1 MGIFFIRCFKI
12 NMPKHKRFTKDEI
25 DVLSKSPY
33 VKHVKENRLT
43 FTYEFRCILYDEW
56 IKNPSI
62 PQIRKALELYGFDY
76 KIIGYSVIND
86 TNKNFKRNGHP
97 TRGKNKTFGIPN
109 SMVERYDDEFLIDSG
124 IFKRFGKRI
133 RFTSEFI
140 DKVYKEYPE
149 VSIESHLKSYGLA
162 PEKVGYQRI
171 YKLKKFLEGENTQSE
186 KIDSDIVAKYIHHPY
201 VQRCTSKHFVLNN
214 SFYNQASGFKDL
226 PIDEVLSIFEIN
238 GSDLPVGVRNRIKH
252 KLNNWNI
259 APLDNIDAFD
269 LDFKIRVQYNK
280 IQALEKL
287 SLMYFNRLRDNLPQ
301 YTFEQKKA
309 LCIWIKELP
318 HDRYDYSI
326 QSILKK
332 IGLSRSSYYSILSN
346 DNYGMKDKQ
355 DEIDFQ
361 HIKKVIDYKGFK
373 KGSRTIYMMLPGMC
387 GVHFG
392 RAKIL
397 RLMKKYGCVCTVR
410 KERPELKTN
419 KENLKK
425 NRKPNLLRRRFRLA
439 RPNEILLTDVSYLKY
454 STNKT
459 EYFSCIKDAVTGK
472 IVNHVTSSANDL
484 NLATDTIDCLDPTE
498 NTLFHSDQGILYFN
512 DEFQNKLKKLGYE
525 QSMSRRGN
533 CWDNSSQESYFG
545 HMKDECDFSKCST
558 PEDVKK
564 KVDEYIYYYNYER
577 PQWTRNKMTPVD
589 YENYLNSMSDGEY
602 SEYMEIEQEKYDKM
616 MEKAGI
622 KALKR
627 AVELGAFTQEKLEL
641 WLK

>member
-1 MGIFFIRCFKI
+1 MSKI
-12 NMPKHKRFTKDEI
+12 KRYTKDEI

-33 VKHVKENRLT
+33 VKNIRENRLT
-43 FTYEFRCILYDEW
+43 FTYEFRCIVYDRW
-56 IKNPSI
+56 IVNPGLSEL
-62 PQIRKALELYGFDY
+62 RKILESFGFSRSLLGSTFSKKMHY
-76 KIIGYSVIND
+76 RFIS
-86 TNKNFKRNGHP
+86 NGRP
-97 TRGKNKTFGIPN
+97 SRGKNKIFKVNAQNIDK
-109 SMVERYDDEFLIDSG
+109 YDDSFLIDSG
-124 IFKRFGKRI
+124 VFIKSGRGVQ
-133 RFTSEFI
+133 FTSEFI
-140 DKVYKEYPE
+140 DQVYKEYPA
-149 VSIESHLKSYGLA
+149 VSIESKLESYGLT

-171 YKLKKFLEGENTQSE
+171 YMLKKVLEGVNPRDE
-186 KIDSDIVAKYIHHPY
+186 KFDSDIINKYIHHPY
-201 VQRCTSKHFVLNN
+201 VQRCTSKQFYLK
-214 SFYNQASGFKDL
+214 SRFYNEAYRFKEL
-226 PIDEVLSIFEIN
+226 PVDEVLGIFEIN
-238 GSDLPVGVRNRIKH
+238 GSDLPVGVCNRIKY

-259 APLDNIDAFD
+259 ESLDNIDAVD
-269 LDFKIRVQYNK
+269 LNFKLRVQYNK
-280 IQALEKL
+280 MRALEKL
-287 SLMYFNRLRDNLPQ
+287 SLMYFNRLRNNLPH
-301 YTFEQKKA
+301 YTFEQKKV
-309 LCIWIKELP
+309 LCTWIKELP

-361 HIKKVIDYKGFK
+361 CIKKVMDYKGFK

-410 KERPELKTN
+410 KERPESKTN
-419 KENLKK
+419 KENLKN
-425 NRKPNLLRRRFRLA
+425 NRKPNLLKRRFRLA

-459 EYFSCIKDAVTGK
+459 EYFSCIKDAVTGR
-472 IVNHVTSSANDL
+472 IVNHVTSSSNDL
-484 NLATDTIDCLDPTE
+484 NLAKATIDCLDPSE
-498 NTLFHSDQGILYFN
+498 NALFHSDQGTLYFN
-512 DEFQNKLKKLGYE
+512 DAFQNKLKELGYE

-564 KVDEYIYYYNYER
+564 RVDEYVYYYNYER

-589 YENYLNSMSDGEY
+589 YEKYLYSMSDGEY
-602 SEYMEIEQEKYDKM
+602 SKYMEIEQEKYDKM

>member
-1 MGIFFIRCFKI
+1 M
-12 NMPKHKRFTKDEI
+12 NMSKNKRFTKDEI
-25 DVLSKSPY
+25 DILSKSPY
-33 VKHVKENRLT
+33 VKNIRENRLT
-43 FTYEFRCILYDEW
+43 FTYEFRCILYNEW
-56 IKNPSI
+56 IKSPSVAQLKKI
-62 PQIRKALELYGFDY
+62 LELYGLDY
-76 KIIGYSVIND
+76 TMIGNNVIWYII
-86 TNKNFKRNGHP
+86 KNFKRNGRP
-97 TRGKNKTFGIPN
+97 SGGKNKIFGTPN
-109 SMVERYDDEFLIDSG
+109 SLHTKYDDEFLIDSG
-124 IFKRFGKRI
+124 VFIKSGRGVQ
-133 RFTSEFI
+133 FTSEFI
-140 DKVYKEYPE
+140 DQVYKEYPE
-149 VSIESHLKSYGLA
+149 VSIESQLESYGLD
-162 PEKVGYQRI
+162 PKRVGYQRI
-171 YKLKKFLEGENTQSE
+171 YKLKNLLEDINPHNENY
-186 KIDSDIVAKYIHHPY
+186 DSDIINKYIHHPY
-201 VQRCTSKHFVLNN
+201 VQRCTSKQLVLNN
-214 SFYNQASGFKDL
+214 SFYNEASRFKDL
-226 PIDEVLSIFEIN
+226 PIDEVLGIFEIN
-238 GSDLPVGVRNRIKH
+238 GSDLPIGVRNRIQY

-259 APLDNIDAFD
+259 ESLDVTDKVD
-269 LDFKIRVQYNK
+269 LDFILRIQYNK
-280 IQALEKL
+280 IQALEKM
-287 SLMYFNRLRDNLPQ
+287 SLMHFNRLRNNLPH
-301 YTFEQKKA
+301 YTFNQKKV
-309 LCIWIKELP
+309 LCMWIKDLP

-361 HIKKVIDYKGFK
+361 HIKTVMDYKGFK

-419 KENLKK
+419 RENLKN
-425 NRKPNLLRRRFRLA
+425 NRKPNLLKRRFRLA

-459 EYFSCIKDAVTGK
+459 EYFSCIKDAVTGR

-484 NLATDTIDCLDPTE
+484 SLATDTIACLDSTE

-512 DEFQNKLKKLGYE
+512 ESFQNKLKELGYE

-589 YENYLNSMSDGEY
+589 YENYLNSMSEGEY

>member
-1 MGIFFIRCFKI
+1 MNMSKI
-12 NMPKHKRFTKDEI
+12 KRYTKDEI

-33 VKHVKENRLT
+33 VKNIRENRLT
-43 FTYEFRCILYDEW
+43 FTYEFRCIVYDRW
-56 IKNPSI
+56 IVNPGLSEL
-62 PQIRKALELYGFDY
+62 RKMLESFGFSRSLLGSTFSKKMHY
-76 KIIGYSVIND
+76 RFIS
-86 TNKNFKRNGHP
+86 NGRP
-97 TRGKNKTFGIPN
+97 SRGKNKIFKVNAQNIDK
-109 SMVERYDDEFLIDSG
+109 YDDSFLIDSG
-124 IFKRFGKRI
+124 VFIKSGRGVQ
-133 RFTSEFI
+133 FTSEFI
-140 DKVYKEYPE
+140 DQVYKEYPA
-149 VSIESHLKSYGLA
+149 VSIESKLESYGLT

-171 YKLKKFLEGENTQSE
+171 YMLKKVLEGVNPRDE
-186 KIDSDIVAKYIHHPY
+186 KFDSDIINKYIHHPY
-201 VQRCTSKHFVLNN
+201 VQRCTSKQFYLK
-214 SFYNQASGFKDL
+214 SRFYNEASRFKEL
-226 PIDEVLSIFEIN
+226 PVDEVLGIFEIN
-238 GSDLPVGVRNRIKH
+238 GSDLPVGVCNRIKY

-259 APLDNIDAFD
+259 ESLDNIDAVD
-269 LDFKIRVQYNK
+269 LNFKLRVQYNK
-280 IQALEKL
+280 MRALEKL
-287 SLMYFNRLRDNLPQ
+287 SLMYFNRLRNNLPH
-301 YTFEQKKA
+301 YTFEQKKV
-309 LCIWIKELP
+309 LCTWIKELP

-361 HIKKVIDYKGFK
+361 CIKKVMDYKGFK

-397 RLMKKYGCVCTVR
+397 RLMKKYGCVCAVR
-410 KERPELKTN
+410 KERPELKTY
-419 KENLKK
+419 KENLKN
-425 NRKPNLLRRRFRLA
+425 NRKPNLLKRRFRLA

-484 NLATDTIDCLDPTE
+484 NLAKATIACLDSTE

-512 DEFQNKLKKLGYE
+512 DVFQNKLKELGYE

-577 PQWTRNKMTPVD
+577 PQWSRNKMTPVD
-589 YENYLNSMSDGEY
+589 YEKYLYSMSDSEY

>member
-1 MGIFFIRCFKI
+1 MSK
-12 NMPKHKRFTKDEI
+12 NKRFSKEEI
-25 DVLSKSPY
+25 DALSKSPY
-33 VKHVKENRLT
+33 VKNIRENRLT
-43 FTYEFRCILYDEW
+43 FTYEFRCIVYDRW
-56 IKNPSI
+56 IVNPGL
-62 PQIRKALELYGFDY
+62 PELRKILESFGFSRSLLGSTFSKKMHY
-76 KIIGYSVIND
+76 RFIS
-86 TNKNFKRNGHP
+86 NGRP
-97 TRGKNKTFGIPN
+97 SGGKNKIFKVNAQNIDK
-109 SMVERYDDEFLIDSG
+109 YDDSFLIDSDVFIKSRRG
-124 IFKRFGKRI
+124 V

-140 DKVYKEYPE
+140 GQVYKEYPE
-149 VSIESHLKSYGLA
+149 VSIESQLESYGLD
-162 PEKVGYQRI
+162 PRRVGYQRI
-171 YKLKKFLEGENTQSE
+171 YKLKNLLEDINPHNEKF
-186 KIDSDIVAKYIHHPY
+186 DSDIINKYILHPY
-201 VQRCTSKHFVLNN
+201 VQRCTSKQFVLNN
-214 SFYNQASGFKDL
+214 SFYNEAYRFKEL
-226 PIDEVLSIFEIN
+226 PIDEVLGIFEIN
-238 GSDLPVGVRNRIKH
+238 GSDLPISARNRIQNE
-252 KLNNWNI
+252 LNKWNI
-259 APLDNIDAFD
+259 ESLSVSEEVD
-269 LDFKIRVQYNK
+269 LDFKFRVQYNK
-280 IQALEKL
+280 MRALEKM
-287 SLMYFNRLRDNLPQ
+287 SLMHFNRLRNNLPQ
-301 YTFEQKKA
+301 YTFEQKKV
-309 LCIWIKELP
+309 LCKWIKELP
-318 HDRYDYSI
+318 HDRYDYSV

-361 HIKKVIDYKGFK
+361 YIKKVTDYKGFK

-419 KENLKK
+419 RENLKN
-425 NRKPNLLRRRFRLA
+425 NRKPNLLKRRFRLA

-459 EYFSCIKDAVTGK
+459 EYFSCIKDAVTGR

-484 NLATDTIDCLDPTE
+484 SLATDTIACLDSTE

-512 DEFQNKLKKLGYE
+512 NEFQNKLKELGYE

-558 PEDVKK
+558 PEDVKRI
-564 KVDEYIYYYNYER
+564 VDEYVYYYNYER
-577 PQWTRNKMTPVD
+577 PQWSRNKMTPVD
-589 YENYLNSMSDGEY
+589 YEKYLDSMSDGEY

>member
-1 MGIFFIRCFKI
+1 MSRT
-12 NMPKHKRFTKDEI
+12 KRFTKDEI

-33 VKHVKENRLT
+33 VKYIRENRLS
-43 FTYEFRCILYDEW
+43 FTYDFRCILYDEW
-56 IKNPSI
+56 IKYPSVA
-62 PQIRKALELYGFDY
+62 QIRRVLTSYNFNCAM
-76 KIIGYSVIND
+76 IGCDVINRLHR
-86 TNKNFKRNGHP
+86 NFKRDGCP
-97 TRGKNKTFGIPN
+97 TGGKNKAFGIRN
-109 SMVERYDDEFLIDSG
+109 SLVEKYDNEFLIGSG
-124 IFKRFGKRI
+124 IFMKFGKGI
-133 RFTSEFI
+133 QFTSEFI
-140 DKVYKEYPE
+140 DNVYKEYPE
-149 VSIESHLKSYGLA
+149 VSVESQLESYGLD
-162 PEKVGYQRI
+162 PKRVGFQRI
-171 YKLKKFLEGENTQSE
+171 YNLKKLFDGKKTVKENISLNT
-186 KIDSDIVAKYIHHPY
+186 INKYIDHPY
-201 VQRCTSKHFVLNN
+201 IQRCTSKHFVLNN
-214 SFYNQASGFKDL
+214 SFYNQASSFKDL
-226 PIDEVLSIFEIN
+226 PIDEVLGIFEIN
-238 GSDLPVGVRNRIKH
+238 GSDLPVSVRNRIKH
-252 KLNNWNI
+252 KLNSWNVES
-259 APLDNIDAFD
+259 LDITDEVD
-269 LDFKIRVQYNK
+269 LDFKNRVQYNK
-280 IQALEKL
+280 MRTLEKL
-287 SLMYFNRLRDNLPQ
+287 SLMHFNRLRDNLPH

-309 LCIWIKELP
+309 LCTWIKELP

-332 IGLSRSSYYSILSN
+332 IGFSRSSYYSILSN

-355 DEIDFQ
+355 DEIDFLY
-361 HIKKVIDYKGFK
+361 IKTVMDYKGFK

-410 KERPELKTN
+410 KERPESKTS
-419 KENLKK
+419 KENLKN
-425 NRKPNLLRRRFRLA
+425 NRKPDLLRRRFRLA

-459 EYFSCIKDAVTGK
+459 EYFSCIKDAVTGR
-472 IVNHVTSSANDL
+472 IVNHVTSSYNDL
-484 NLATDTIDCLDPTE
+484 SLATDTIACLESTE
-498 NTLFHSDQGILYFN
+498 NALFHSDQGTLYFN

-564 KVDEYIYYYNYER
+564 KVDEYVYYYNYER
-577 PQWTRNKMTPVD
+577 PQWSRNKMTPVD
-589 YENYLNSMSDGEY
+589 YEKYLDSMSDGEY

>member
-1 MGIFFIRCFKI
+1 MSRT
-12 NMPKHKRFTKDEI
+12 KRFTKDEI

-33 VKHVKENRLT
+33 VKNIRENRLS
-43 FTYEFRCILYDEW
+43 FTYDFRCILYDEW
-56 IKNPSI
+56 IKYPSVA
-62 PQIRKALELYGFDY
+62 QIRKALMLHNFNCTM
-76 KIIGYSVIND
+76 IGCDVINRLHR
-86 TNKNFKRNGHP
+86 NFKRDGRP
-97 TRGKNKTFGIPN
+97 TGGKNKTFGI
-109 SMVERYDDEFLIDSG
+109 RYSLEEKYDNEFLIGSRIFMKSKNG
-124 IFKRFGKRI
+124 IG
-133 RFTSEFI
+133 FTSEFI
-140 DKVYKEYPE
+140 DKVYKEYPK
-149 VSIESHLKSYGLA
+149 VSIESQLESYGLD
-162 PEKVGYQRI
+162 PKRVGFQRI
-171 YKLKKFLEGENTQSE
+171 YNLKKFFDGKKTVKENISLNT
-186 KIDSDIVAKYIHHPY
+186 IDKYINHPY
-201 VQRCTSKHFVLNN
+201 VKRCTSKHFVLNN
-214 SFYNQASGFKDL
+214 SFYNEAFRFKDF
-226 PIDEVLSIFEIN
+226 PIDEVLGIFEIN
-238 GSDLPVGVRNRIKH
+238 GSDLPVGVCNRIKY

-259 APLDNIDAFD
+259 ESLDDI
-269 LDFKIRVQYNK
+269 
-280 IQALEKL
+280 
-287 SLMYFNRLRDNLPQ
+287 
-301 YTFEQKKA
+301 
-309 LCIWIKELP
+309 
-318 HDRYDYSI
+318 
-326 QSILKK
+326 
-332 IGLSRSSYYSILSN
+332 
-346 DNYGMKDKQ
+346 

-361 HIKKVIDYKGFK
+361 YIKTVMDYKGFK

-397 RLMKKYGCVCTVR
+397 RLMKKYGFVCTVR

-419 KENLKK
+419 KENLKN
-425 NRKPNLLRRRFRLA
+425 NRKPNLLKRRFRLA

-459 EYFSCIKDAVTGK
+459 EYFSCIKDAVTGR

-484 NLATDTIDCLDPTE
+484 NLATDTIDCLNSTE
-498 NTLFHSDQGILYFN
+498 NALFHSDQGTLYFN

-564 KVDEYIYYYNYER
+564 KVDEYVYYYNYER

>member
-1 MGIFFIRCFKI
+1 MLK
-12 NMPKHKRFTKDEI
+12 PKRFTKDEI

-33 VKHVKENRLT
+33 VKNIRENRLT
-43 FTYEFRCILYDEW
+43 FTYEFRCMVYDKW
-56 IKNPSI
+56 IVNPSLT
-62 PQIRKALELYGFDY
+62 QLRKILESYGFSRSL
-76 KIIGYSVIND
+76 IGSIFSKEMHYRF
-86 TNKNFKRNGHP
+86 TNKGRPSK
-97 TRGKNKTFGIPN
+97 GKNKFFKVNTRNIEKYGE
-109 SMVERYDDEFLIDSG
+109 SFLIDSG
-124 IFKRFGKRI
+124 VFIKSNRGV

-149 VSIESHLKSYGLA
+149 VSIESHLESNGLD
-162 PEKVGYQRI
+162 PKRVGYPRI
-171 YKLKKFLEGENTQSE
+171 YKLKKFLEGVNPRDE
-186 KIDSDIVAKYIHHPY
+186 KIDSDTVTKYIHHPY
-201 VQRCTSKHFVLNN
+201 VQRCTIKQFFLN
-214 SFYNQASGFKDL
+214 SHFYNEASRFKDL
-226 PIDEVLSIFEIN
+226 PIDEVLDIFEIN
-238 GSDLPVGVRNRIKH
+238 GSDLSIGVRNRIKY
-252 KLNNWNI
+252 KLNNWNVES
-259 APLDNIDAFD
+259 LDVIDEVD
-269 LDFKIRVQYNK
+269 LDFKIRIQYNK

-287 SLMYFNRLRDNLPQ
+287 SLMHFNRLRNNLPH
-301 YTFEQKKA
+301 YTFEQKKE
-309 LCIWIKELP
+309 LCKWIKELP

-373 KGSRTIYMMLPGMC
+373 KGSRIIYMMLPGMC

-419 KENLKK
+419 KENLKN

-459 EYFSCIKDAVTGK
+459 EYFSCIKDAVTGR
-472 IVNHVTSSANDL
+472 IVNHVTSSTNDL
-484 NLATDTIDCLDPTE
+484 SLATDTIACLDSTE
-498 NTLFHSDQGILYFN
+498 NALFHSDQGVLYFN
-512 DEFQNKLKKLGYE
+512 ESFQNKLKELGYE

-602 SEYMEIEQEKYDKM
+602 SEYMGIEQKKYDKM

>member
-1 MGIFFIRCFKI
+1 
-12 NMPKHKRFTKDEI
+12 MPKNNRFTKEEI
-25 DVLSKSPY
+25 DVLSNSPY
-33 VKHVKENRLT
+33 VKNIRENRLT
-43 FTYEFRCILYDEW
+43 FTYEFRCILYDAW
-56 IKNPSI
+56 IRDSSI
-62 PQIRKALELYGFDY
+62 SKIRKTLELYGFDY
-76 KIIGYSVIND
+76 NVIGHNVIHNID
-86 TNKNFKRNGHP
+86 INFKRNGRP
-97 TRGKNKTFGIPN
+97 SGGKNKTFGTPD
-109 SMVERYDDEFLIDSG
+109 SLPERYDDEFLTGSG
-124 IFKRFGKRI
+124 IFIKSRNGI

-140 DKVYKEYPE
+140 DKVYKGYPE
-149 VSIESHLKSYGLA
+149 VSIESQLESYGLD
-162 PEKVGYQRI
+162 PKKVGYHRI
-171 YKLKKFLEGENTQSE
+171 YNLKERFNGKKTVKENISLNT
-186 KIDSDIVAKYIHHPY
+186 INKYINHPY
-201 VQRCTSKHFVLNN
+201 VKRCTVKQFSLN
-214 SFYNQASGFKDL
+214 SHFYNEASRFKDL
-226 PIDEVLSIFEIN
+226 FIDEVLGIFEIN
-238 GSDLPVGVRNRIKH
+238 GSDLPVGVRNRIQY

-259 APLDNIDAFD
+259 EPLDNIDAFD
-269 LDFKIRVQYNK
+269 LDFKIRIQHNK

-287 SLMYFNRLRDNLPQ
+287 SLMHFNRLRNNLPQ

-309 LCIWIKELP
+309 LCMWIKKLP

-361 HIKKVIDYKGFK
+361 HIKTVMDYKGFK
-373 KGSRTIYMMLPGMC
+373 KGSRIIYMMLPGMC

-425 NRKPNLLRRRFRLA
+425 NRKPNLLKRRFRLA

-459 EYFSCIKDAVTGK
+459 EYFSCIKDAVTGR
-472 IVNHVTSSANDL
+472 IVNHVTSSSNDL
-484 NLATDTIDCLDPTE
+484 SLAAATIASLDSTE
-498 NTLFHSDQGILYFN
+498 NALFHSDQGTLYFN
-512 DEFQNKLKKLGYE
+512 DSFQNKLKELGYE

-558 PEDVKK
+558 PEDIKK
-564 KVDEYIYYYNYER
+564 KVDEYVYYYNYER

-589 YENYLNSMSDGEY
+589 YEKYLNSMSDGEY
-602 SEYMEIEQEKYDKM
+602 SEYMGIEQEKYDKM
-616 MEKAGI
+616 MEKAGK

>member
-1 MGIFFIRCFKI
+1 MS
-12 NMPKHKRFTKDEI
+12 NNKRFSKEEI
-25 DVLSKSPY
+25 DALSKSPY
-33 VKHVKENRLT
+33 VKNIREDRLT
-43 FTYEFRCILYDEW
+43 FTYEFRCIVYDRW
-56 IKNPSI
+56 IVNPGLSEL
-62 PQIRKALELYGFDY
+62 RKILESFGFSRSLLGSTFSKKMHY
-76 KIIGYSVIND
+76 RFIS
-86 TNKNFKRNGHP
+86 NGRP
-97 TRGKNKTFGIPN
+97 SGGKNKIFKVNAQNIDK
-109 SMVERYDDEFLIDSG
+109 YDDSFLIDSDVFIKSRRG
-124 IFKRFGKRI
+124 V

-140 DKVYKEYPE
+140 DQVYKEYPE
-149 VSIESHLKSYGLA
+149 VSIESQLESYGLD
-162 PEKVGYQRI
+162 PRRVGYQRI
-171 YKLKKFLEGENTQSE
+171 YNLIKLLENENPADE
-186 KIDSDIVAKYIHHPY
+186 NFDSDIVTKYIHHSY
-201 VQRCTSKHFVLNN
+201 VQRCTSKQFVLNN
-214 SFYNQASGFKDL
+214 SFYNEAYRFKEL
-226 PIDEVLSIFEIN
+226 PIDEVLGIFEIN
-238 GSDLPVGVRNRIKH
+238 GSDLPIGVRNRIRY

-259 APLDNIDAFD
+259 ESLDNIDAFD
-269 LDFKIRVQYNK
+269 SDFKLRVQYNK
-280 IQALEKL
+280 MRALEKL
-287 SLMYFNRLRDNLPQ
+287 SLMYFNRLRNNLPH
-301 YTFEQKKA
+301 YTFEQKKV
-309 LCIWIKELP
+309 LCKWIKELP
-318 HDRYDYSI
+318 HDRYDYSV

-361 HIKKVIDYKGFK
+361 CIKTVMDYKGFK

-419 KENLKK
+419 RENLKN
-425 NRKPNLLRRRFRLA
+425 NRKPNLLKRRFRLA

-472 IVNHVTSSANDL
+472 IVNHVTSSSNDL
-484 NLATDTIDCLDPTE
+484 NLAKATIDCLDSTE
-498 NTLFHSDQGILYFN
+498 NTLFHSDQGILYFS
-512 DEFQNKLKKLGYE
+512 DVFQNKLKELGYE

-558 PEDVKK
+558 PEDVKRI
-564 KVDEYIYYYNYER
+564 VDEYVYYYNYER
-577 PQWTRNKMTPVD
+577 PQWSRNKMTPVD
-589 YENYLNSMSDGEY
+589 YEKYLYSMSEGEY

>member
-1 MGIFFIRCFKI
+1 MNMSKI
-12 NMPKHKRFTKDEI
+12 KRYTKDEI

-33 VKHVKENRLT
+33 VKNIRENRLT
-43 FTYEFRCILYDEW
+43 FTYEFRCIVYDRW
-56 IKNPSI
+56 IVNPGLSEL
-62 PQIRKALELYGFDY
+62 RKILESFGFSRSLLGSTFSKKMHY
-76 KIIGYSVIND
+76 RFIS
-86 TNKNFKRNGHP
+86 NGRP
-97 TRGKNKTFGIPN
+97 SRGKNKIFKVNAQNIDK
-109 SMVERYDDEFLIDSG
+109 YDDSFLIDSG
-124 IFKRFGKRI
+124 VFIKSGRGVQ
-133 RFTSEFI
+133 FTSEFI
-140 DKVYKEYPE
+140 DQVYKEYPA
-149 VSIESHLKSYGLA
+149 VSIESKLESYGLT

-171 YKLKKFLEGENTQSE
+171 YMLKKVLEGVNPRDE
-186 KIDSDIVAKYIHHPY
+186 KFDSDIINKYIHHPY
-201 VQRCTSKHFVLNN
+201 VQRCTSKQFYLK
-214 SFYNQASGFKDL
+214 SRFYNEAYRFKEL
-226 PIDEVLSIFEIN
+226 PVDEVLGIFEIN
-238 GSDLPVGVRNRIKH
+238 GSDLPVGVCNRIKY

-259 APLDNIDAFD
+259 ESLDNIDVVD
-269 LDFKIRVQYNK
+269 LNFKLRVQYNK
-280 IQALEKL
+280 MRALEKL
-287 SLMYFNRLRDNLPQ
+287 SLMYFNRLRNNLPH
-301 YTFEQKKA
+301 YTFEQKKV
-309 LCIWIKELP
+309 LCTWIKELP

-361 HIKKVIDYKGFK
+361 YIKTVMDYKGFK

-419 KENLKK
+419 KENLKN
-425 NRKPNLLRRRFRLA
+425 NRKPNLLKRRFRLA

-459 EYFSCIKDAVTGK
+459 EYFSCIKDAVTGR

-484 NLATDTIDCLDPTE
+484 NLATDTIDCLNSTE
-498 NTLFHSDQGILYFN
+498 NALFHSDQGTLYFN

-564 KVDEYIYYYNYER
+564 KVDEYVYYYNYER

>member
-1 MGIFFIRCFKI
+1 MSRA
-12 NMPKHKRFTKDEI
+12 KRFTKDEI

-33 VKHVKENRLT
+33 VKNIRENRLS

-56 IKNPSI
+56 IKYPSVA
-62 PQIRKALELYGFDY
+62 QIRKVLTLHNFNCT
-76 KIIGYSVIND
+76 IIGCDVINRLHR
-86 TNKNFKRNGHP
+86 NFKRDGRP
-97 TRGKNKTFGIPN
+97 TGVKNKVFVIRN
-109 SMVERYDDEFLIDSG
+109 SLVEKYDNEFLISSG
-124 IFKRFGKRI
+124 IFMKFGKGI

-140 DKVYKEYPE
+140 DKVYKEYPK
-149 VSIESHLKSYGLA
+149 VSIETQLKSYGLA
-162 PEKVGYQRI
+162 PKRVGYQRI
-171 YKLKKFLEGENTQSE
+171 YMLKKVLEGVNPRDE
-186 KIDSDIVAKYIHHPY
+186 KIDSDIVTKYIHHPY
-201 VQRCTSKHFVLNN
+201 VQRCTSKQFVLNN
-214 SFYNQASGFKDL
+214 SFYNEASRFKDF
-226 PIDEVLSIFEIN
+226 PIDEVLGIFEIN
-238 GSDLPVGVRNRIKH
+238 GSNLPVGVCNRIKH

-259 APLDNIDAFD
+259 ESLSVLDEVD

-280 IQALEKL
+280 IQALEKM
-287 SLMYFNRLRDNLPQ
+287 SLMHFNRLRNNLPH
-301 YTFEQKKA
+301 YTFNQKKV
-309 LCIWIKELP
+309 LCMWIKDLP

-361 HIKKVIDYKGFK
+361 HIKKVMDYKGFK
-373 KGSRTIYMMLPGMC
+373 KGSRIIYMMLPGMC

-410 KERPELKTN
+410 KERPESKTN
-419 KENLKK
+419 KENLKN
-425 NRKPNLLRRRFRLA
+425 NRKPNLLKRRFRLA

-459 EYFSCIKDAVTGK
+459 EYFSCIKDAVTGR
-472 IVNHVTSSANDL
+472 IVNHVTSSSNDL
-484 NLATDTIDCLDPTE
+484 NLAKATIDCLDPSE
-498 NTLFHSDQGILYFN
+498 NALFHSDQGTLYFN
-512 DEFQNKLKKLGYE
+512 DAFQNKLKELGYE

-564 KVDEYIYYYNYER
+564 RVDEYVYYYNYER

-589 YENYLNSMSDGEY
+589 YEKYLYSMSDGEY
-602 SEYMEIEQEKYDKM
+602 SKYMEIEQEKYDKM

>member
-1 MGIFFIRCFKI
+1 M
-12 NMPKHKRFTKDEI
+12 
-25 DVLSKSPY
+25 
-33 VKHVKENRLT
+33 
-43 FTYEFRCILYDEW
+43 
-56 IKNPSI
+56 
-62 PQIRKALELYGFDY
+62 
-76 KIIGYSVIND
+76 
-86 TNKNFKRNGHP
+86 
-97 TRGKNKTFGIPN
+97 
-109 SMVERYDDEFLIDSG
+109 
-124 IFKRFGKRI
+124 
-133 RFTSEFI
+133 
-140 DKVYKEYPE
+140 
-149 VSIESHLKSYGLA
+149 
-162 PEKVGYQRI
+162 
-171 YKLKKFLEGENTQSE
+171 
-186 KIDSDIVAKYIHHPY
+186 
-201 VQRCTSKHFVLNN
+201 
-214 SFYNQASGFKDL
+214 
-226 PIDEVLSIFEIN
+226 
-238 GSDLPVGVRNRIKH
+238 
-252 KLNNWNI
+252 
-259 APLDNIDAFD
+259 
-269 LDFKIRVQYNK
+269 
-280 IQALEKL
+280 
-287 SLMYFNRLRDNLPQ
+287 
-301 YTFEQKKA
+301 
-309 LCIWIKELP
+309 WIKELP

-361 HIKKVIDYKGFK
+361 YIKTVMDYKGFK

-419 KENLKK
+419 RENLKN
-425 NRKPNLLRRRFRLA
+425 NRKPNLLKRRFRLA

-472 IVNHVTSSANDL
+472 IVNHVTSSSNDL
-484 NLATDTIDCLDPTE
+484 NLATNTIACLDSAE

-512 DEFQNKLKKLGYE
+512 NEFQNKLKELGYE

-577 PQWTRNKMTPVD
+577 PQWSRNKMTPVD
-589 YENYLNSMSDGEY
+589 YEKYLYSMSDGEY

-627 AVELGAFTQEKLEL
+627 AFELGAFTQEKLEL

>member
-1 MGIFFIRCFKI
+1 MSK
-12 NMPKHKRFTKDEI
+12 NKRFSKEEI
-25 DVLSKSPY
+25 DALSKSPY
-33 VKHVKENRLT
+33 VKNIRENRLT
-43 FTYEFRCILYDEW
+43 FTYEFRCIVYDRW
-56 IKNPSI
+56 IVNPGL
-62 PQIRKALELYGFDY
+62 PELRKILESFGFSRSLLGSTFSKKMHY
-76 KIIGYSVIND
+76 RFIS
-86 TNKNFKRNGHP
+86 NGRP
-97 TRGKNKTFGIPN
+97 SGGKNKIFKVNAQNIDK
-109 SMVERYDDEFLIDSG
+109 YDDSFLIDSDVFIKSRRG
-124 IFKRFGKRI
+124 V

-140 DKVYKEYPE
+140 GQVYKEYPE
-149 VSIESHLKSYGLA
+149 VSIESQLESYGLD
-162 PEKVGYQRI
+162 PRRVGYQRI
-171 YKLKKFLEGENTQSE
+171 YKLKNLLEDINPHNEKF
-186 KIDSDIVAKYIHHPY
+186 DSDIINKYILHPY
-201 VQRCTSKHFVLNN
+201 VQRCTSKQFVLNN
-214 SFYNQASGFKDL
+214 SFYNEAYRFKEL
-226 PIDEVLSIFEIN
+226 PIDEVLGIFEIN
-238 GSDLPVGVRNRIKH
+238 GSDLPISARNRIQNE
-252 KLNNWNI
+252 LNKWNI
-259 APLDNIDAFD
+259 ESLSVSEEVD
-269 LDFKIRVQYNK
+269 LDFKFRVQYNK
-280 IQALEKL
+280 MRALEKL
-287 SLMYFNRLRDNLPQ
+287 SLMYFNRLRNNLPQ

-309 LCIWIKELP
+309 LCMWIKKLP
-318 HDRYDYSI
+318 HDRYDYSV

-361 HIKKVIDYKGFK
+361 YIKKVIDYKGFK

-419 KENLKK
+419 RENLKN
-425 NRKPNLLRRRFRLA
+425 NRKPNLLKRRFRLA

-459 EYFSCIKDAVTGK
+459 EYFSCIKDAVTGR

-484 NLATDTIDCLDPTE
+484 SLATDTIACLDSTE

-512 DEFQNKLKKLGYE
+512 NEFQNKLKELGYE

-577 PQWTRNKMTPVD
+577 PQWSRNKMTPVD
-589 YENYLNSMSDGEY
+589 YENYLNSMSEGEY

>member
-1 MGIFFIRCFKI
+1 MNMSKI
-12 NMPKHKRFTKDEI
+12 KRYTKDEI

-33 VKHVKENRLT
+33 VKNIRENRLT
-43 FTYEFRCILYDEW
+43 FTYEFRCIVYDRW
-56 IKNPSI
+56 IVNPGLSEL
-62 PQIRKALELYGFDY
+62 RKILESFGFSRSLLGSTFSKKMHY
-76 KIIGYSVIND
+76 RFIS
-86 TNKNFKRNGHP
+86 NGRP
-97 TRGKNKTFGIPN
+97 SRGKNKIFKVNAQNIDK
-109 SMVERYDDEFLIDSG
+109 YDDSFLIDSG
-124 IFKRFGKRI
+124 VFIKSGRGVQ
-133 RFTSEFI
+133 FTSEFI
-140 DKVYKEYPE
+140 DQVYKEYPA
-149 VSIESHLKSYGLA
+149 VSIESKLESYGLT

-171 YKLKKFLEGENTQSE
+171 YMLKKVLEGVNPRDE
-186 KIDSDIVAKYIHHPY
+186 KFDSDIINKYIHHPY
-201 VQRCTSKHFVLNN
+201 VQRCTSKQFYLK
-214 SFYNQASGFKDL
+214 SRFYNEAYRFKEL
-226 PIDEVLSIFEIN
+226 PVDEVLGIFEIN
-238 GSDLPVGVRNRIKH
+238 GSDLPVGVCNRIKY

-259 APLDNIDAFD
+259 ESLDNIDAVD
-269 LDFKIRVQYNK
+269 LNFKLRVQYNK
-280 IQALEKL
+280 MRALEKL
-287 SLMYFNRLRDNLPQ
+287 SLMYFNRLRNNLPH
-301 YTFEQKKA
+301 YTFEQKKV
-309 LCIWIKELP
+309 LCTWIKELP

-361 HIKKVIDYKGFK
+361 CIKKVMDYKGFK

-410 KERPELKTN
+410 KERPESKTN
-419 KENLKK
+419 KENLKN
-425 NRKPNLLRRRFRLA
+425 NRKPNLLKRRFRLA

-459 EYFSCIKDAVTGK
+459 EYFSCIKDAVTGR
-472 IVNHVTSSANDL
+472 IVNHVTSSSNDL
-484 NLATDTIDCLDPTE
+484 NLAKATIDCLDPSE
-498 NTLFHSDQGILYFN
+498 NALFHSDQGTLYFN
-512 DEFQNKLKKLGYE
+512 DAFQNKLKELGYE

-577 PQWTRNKMTPVD
+577 PQWSRNKMTPVD
-589 YENYLNSMSDGEY
+589 YEKYLYSMSDSEY

>member
-1 MGIFFIRCFKI
+1 MNMSKI
-12 NMPKHKRFTKDEI
+12 KRYTKDEI

-33 VKHVKENRLT
+33 VKNIRENRLT
-43 FTYEFRCILYDEW
+43 FTYEFRCIVYDRW
-56 IKNPSI
+56 IVNPGLSEL
-62 PQIRKALELYGFDY
+62 RKILESFGFSRSLLGSTFSKKMHY
-76 KIIGYSVIND
+76 RFIS
-86 TNKNFKRNGHP
+86 NGRP
-97 TRGKNKTFGIPN
+97 SRGKNKIFKVNAQNIDK
-109 SMVERYDDEFLIDSG
+109 YDDSFLIDSG
-124 IFKRFGKRI
+124 VFIKSGRGVQ
-133 RFTSEFI
+133 FTSEFI
-140 DKVYKEYPE
+140 DQVYKEYPA
-149 VSIESHLKSYGLA
+149 VSIESKLESYGLT

-171 YKLKKFLEGENTQSE
+171 YMLKKVLEGVNPRDE
-186 KIDSDIVAKYIHHPY
+186 KIDSDIVTKYIHHPY
-201 VQRCTSKHFVLNN
+201 VQRCTSKQFVLNN
-214 SFYNQASGFKDL
+214 SFYNEASRFKDF
-226 PIDEVLSIFEIN
+226 PIDEVLGIFEIN
-238 GSDLPVGVRNRIKH
+238 GSNLPVGVCNRIKH

-259 APLDNIDAFD
+259 ESLSVLDEVD

-280 IQALEKL
+280 IQALEKM
-287 SLMYFNRLRDNLPQ
+287 SLMHFNRLRNNLPH
-301 YTFEQKKA
+301 YTFNQKKV
-309 LCIWIKELP
+309 LCMWIKDLP

-361 HIKKVIDYKGFK
+361 HIKKVMDYKGFK
-373 KGSRTIYMMLPGMC
+373 KGSRIIYMMLPGMC

-410 KERPELKTN
+410 KERPESKTN
-419 KENLKK
+419 KENLKN
-425 NRKPNLLRRRFRLA
+425 NRKPNLLKRRFRLA

-459 EYFSCIKDAVTGK
+459 EYFSCIKDAVTGR

-484 NLATDTIDCLDPTE
+484 SLAEATIACLDSTE
-498 NTLFHSDQGILYFN
+498 NTLFHSDQGTLYFN
-512 DEFQNKLKKLGYE
+512 DAFQNKLKEQGYE

-564 KVDEYIYYYNYER
+564 RVDEYVYYYNYER

-589 YENYLNSMSDGEY
+589 YEKYLYSMSDGEY
-602 SEYMEIEQEKYDKM
+602 SKYMEIEQEKYDKM

>member
-1 MGIFFIRCFKI
+1 
-12 NMPKHKRFTKDEI
+12 MPKNNRFTKEEI
-25 DVLSKSPY
+25 DVLSKSSY
-33 VKHVKENRLT
+33 VKNIRENRLT
-43 FTYEFRCILYDEW
+43 FTYEFRCMVYDRW
-56 IKNPSI
+56 IVNPSLT
-62 PQIRKALELYGFDY
+62 QLRKILETFGFSHSLL
-76 KIIGYSVIND
+76 GSVFTKEMHYRF
-86 TNKNFKRNGHP
+86 TNKGRPSK
-97 TRGKNKTFGIPN
+97 GKNKFFKVITRDIDK
-109 SMVERYDDEFLIDSG
+109 YDESFLINSG
-124 IFKRFGKRI
+124 VFIKYGRGVQ
-133 RFTSEFI
+133 FTSEFI

-149 VSIESHLKSYGLA
+149 VSIESQLESCGLD
-162 PEKVGYQRI
+162 PKKVGYQRI
-171 YKLKKFLEGENTQSE
+171 YNLKKLFDGKKTVKENISLNT
-186 KIDSDIVAKYIHHPY
+186 INKYIDHPY
-201 VQRCTSKHFVLNN
+201 IQKCTSKQFSLN
-214 SFYNQASGFKDL
+214 SRFYNEASRFKDL
-226 PIDEVLSIFEIN
+226 PIDEVLAIFEID
-238 GSDLPVGVRNRIKH
+238 GSDLPVGVRNRIQY

-259 APLDNIDAFD
+259 EPLDGIDEVD

-280 IQALEKL
+280 IQALEKM
-287 SLMYFNRLRDNLPQ
+287 SLMHFNRLRDNLPQ

-309 LCIWIKELP
+309 LCMWIKELP

-361 HIKKVIDYKGFK
+361 YIKTVMDYKGFK

-419 KENLKK
+419 KENLKN
-425 NRKPNLLRRRFRLA
+425 NRKLNLLRRRFRLA

-459 EYFSCIKDAVTGK
+459 EYFSCIKDAVTGR
-472 IVNHVTSSANDL
+472 IVNHVTSSSNDL
-484 NLATDTIDCLDPTE
+484 SLATDTIACLESTE
-498 NTLFHSDQGILYFN
+498 NTLFHSDQGVLYFN
-512 DEFQNKLKKLGYE
+512 ESFQNKLKELGYE

-564 KVDEYIYYYNYER
+564 KVDEYVYYYNYER

>member
-1 MGIFFIRCFKI
+1 MYMS
-12 NMPKHKRFTKDEI
+12 NNKRFSKEEI
-25 DVLSKSPY
+25 DALSKSPY
-33 VKHVKENRLT
+33 VKNIREDRLT
-43 FTYEFRCILYDEW
+43 FTYEFRCIVYDRW
-56 IKNPSI
+56 IVNPGLSEL
-62 PQIRKALELYGFDY
+62 RKILESFGFSRSLLGSTFSKKMHY
-76 KIIGYSVIND
+76 RFIS
-86 TNKNFKRNGHP
+86 NGRP
-97 TRGKNKTFGIPN
+97 SGGKNKIFKVNAQNIDK
-109 SMVERYDDEFLIDSG
+109 YDDSFLIDSG
-124 IFKRFGKRI
+124 VFIKSRRGV

-140 DKVYKEYPE
+140 DQVYKEYPE
-149 VSIESHLKSYGLA
+149 VSIESQLESYGLD
-162 PEKVGYQRI
+162 PRRVGYQRI
-171 YKLKKFLEGENTQSE
+171 YNLIKLLENENPVDE
-186 KIDSDIVAKYIHHPY
+186 NFDSDIVTKYIHHSY
-201 VQRCTSKHFVLNN
+201 VQRCTSKQFVLNN
-214 SFYNQASGFKDL
+214 SFYNEAYRFKEL
-226 PIDEVLSIFEIN
+226 PIDEVLGIFEIN
-238 GSDLPVGVRNRIKH
+238 GSDLPIGVRNRIRY

-259 APLDNIDAFD
+259 ESLDNIDAFD
-269 LDFKIRVQYNK
+269 SDFKLRVQYNK
-280 IQALEKL
+280 MRALEKL
-287 SLMYFNRLRDNLPQ
+287 SLMYFNRLRNNLPH
-301 YTFEQKKA
+301 YTFEQKKV
-309 LCIWIKELP
+309 LCKWIKELP
-318 HDRYDYSI
+318 HDRYDYSV
-326 QSILKK
+326 QSILKN

-361 HIKKVIDYKGFK
+361 CIKKVMDYKGFK

-397 RLMKKYGCVCTVR
+397 RLMKKYDCVCTVR

-419 KENLKK
+419 KENLKN
-425 NRKPNLLRRRFRLA
+425 NRKPNLLKRRFRLA

-459 EYFSCIKDAVTGK
+459 EYFSCIKDAVTGR

-484 NLATDTIDCLDPTE
+484 SLATDTIACLDSTE

-512 DEFQNKLKKLGYE
+512 NEFQNKLKELGYE

-558 PEDVKK
+558 PEDVKRI
-564 KVDEYIYYYNYER
+564 VDEYVYYYNYER
-577 PQWTRNKMTPVD
+577 PQWSRNKMTPVD
-589 YENYLNSMSDGEY
+589 YENYLNSMSEGEY

>member
-1 MGIFFIRCFKI
+1 MLNG
-12 NMPKHKRFTKDEI
+12 KRFTKDEI
-25 DVLSKSPY
+25 DILSKSPY
-33 VKHVKENRLT
+33 VKNIRENRLT
-43 FTYEFRCILYDEW
+43 FTYEFRCILYNEW
-56 IKNPSI
+56 IKSPTVV
-62 PQIRKALELYGFDY
+62 QIRKVLTLYNFNCVM
-76 KIIGYSVIND
+76 IGYKVVNRIHRD
-86 TNKNFKRNGHP
+86 FKRNGRP
-97 TRGKNKTFGIPN
+97 SRGKNKSFGIH
-109 SMVERYDDEFLIDSG
+109 ELLAEKYDDSYLVDSG
-124 IFKRFGKRI
+124 VFIKSGI
-133 RFTSEFI
+133 GVRFTSEFI
-140 DKVYKEYPE
+140 DQVYKEYPE
-149 VSIESHLKSYGLA
+149 VSIESQLESYGLD
-162 PEKVGYQRI
+162 PKRVGYQRI
-171 YKLKKFLEGENTQSE
+171 YKLKNLLEDINPHNENY
-186 KIDSDIVAKYIHHPY
+186 DSDIINRYIHHPY
-201 VQRCTSKHFVLNN
+201 VQRCTSKQLVLNN
-214 SFYNQASGFKDL
+214 SFYNEASRFKDL
-226 PIDEVLSIFEIN
+226 PIDEVLGIFEIN
-238 GSDLPVGVRNRIKH
+238 GSDLPIGVRNRIQY
-252 KLNNWNI
+252 KLNNWNVES
-259 APLDNIDAFD
+259 LDVTDKVD
-269 LDFKIRVQYNK
+269 LDFILRIQYNK
-280 IQALEKL
+280 IQALEKI
-287 SLMYFNRLRDNLPQ
+287 SLMHFNRLRNNLPH
-301 YTFEQKKA
+301 YTFNQKKV
-309 LCIWIKELP
+309 LCMWIKDLP

-332 IGLSRSSYYSILSN
+332 IGLSRSSYYYSILSN

-361 HIKKVIDYKGFK
+361 HIKTVIDYKGFK

-419 KENLKK
+419 RENLKN
-425 NRKPNLLRRRFRLA
+425 NRKPNLLKRRFRLA

-459 EYFSCIKDAVTGK
+459 EYFSCIKDAVTGR
-472 IVNHVTSSANDL
+472 IVNHVTSSSNDL
-484 NLATDTIDCLDPTE
+484 NLAKATIDCLDPSE
-498 NTLFHSDQGILYFN
+498 NALFHSDQGTLYFN
-512 DEFQNKLKKLGYE
+512 DAFQNKLKELGYE

-589 YENYLNSMSDGEY
+589 YENYLNSMSEGEY

>member
-1 MGIFFIRCFKI
+1 MSKI
-12 NMPKHKRFTKDEI
+12 KRYTKDEI

-33 VKHVKENRLT
+33 VKNIRENRLT
-43 FTYEFRCILYDEW
+43 FTYEFRCIVYDRW
-56 IKNPSI
+56 IVNPGLSEL
-62 PQIRKALELYGFDY
+62 RKILESFGFSRSLLGSTFSKKMHY
-76 KIIGYSVIND
+76 RFIS
-86 TNKNFKRNGHP
+86 NGRP
-97 TRGKNKTFGIPN
+97 SRGKNKIFKVNAQNIDK
-109 SMVERYDDEFLIDSG
+109 YDDSFLIDSG
-124 IFKRFGKRI
+124 VFIKSGRGVQ
-133 RFTSEFI
+133 FTSEFI
-140 DKVYKEYPE
+140 DQVYKEYPA
-149 VSIESHLKSYGLA
+149 VSIESKLESYGLT

-171 YKLKKFLEGENTQSE
+171 YMLKKVLEGVNPRDE
-186 KIDSDIVAKYIHHPY
+186 KFDSDIINKYIHHPY
-201 VQRCTSKHFVLNN
+201 VQRCTSKQFYLK
-214 SFYNQASGFKDL
+214 SRFYNEAYRFKEL
-226 PIDEVLSIFEIN
+226 PVDEVLDIFEIN
-238 GSDLPVGVRNRIKH
+238 GSDLPVGVCNRIKY

-259 APLDNIDAFD
+259 ESLDNIDAVD
-269 LDFKIRVQYNK
+269 LNFKLRVQYNK
-280 IQALEKL
+280 MRALEKL
-287 SLMYFNRLRDNLPQ
+287 SLMYFNRLRNNLPH
-301 YTFEQKKA
+301 YTFEQKKV
-309 LCIWIKELP
+309 LCTWIKELP

-361 HIKKVIDYKGFK
+361 CIKKVMDYKGFK

-397 RLMKKYGCVCTVR
+397 RLMKKYGCVCAVR
-410 KERPELKTN
+410 KERPELKTY
-419 KENLKK
+419 KENLKN
-425 NRKPNLLRRRFRLA
+425 NRKPNLLKRRFRLA

-484 NLATDTIDCLDPTE
+484 NLAKATIACLDSTE

-512 DEFQNKLKKLGYE
+512 DVFQNKLKELGYE

-577 PQWTRNKMTPVD
+577 PQWSRNKMTPVD
-589 YENYLNSMSDGEY
+589 YEKYLYSMSDSEY

>member
-1 MGIFFIRCFKI
+1 MYMS
-12 NMPKHKRFTKDEI
+12 NNKRFSKEEI
-25 DVLSKSPY
+25 DALSKSPY
-33 VKHVKENRLT
+33 VKNIREDRLT
-43 FTYEFRCILYDEW
+43 FTYEFRCIVYDRW
-56 IKNPSI
+56 IVNPGLSEL
-62 PQIRKALELYGFDY
+62 RKILESFGFSRSLLGSTFSKKMHY
-76 KIIGYSVIND
+76 RFIS
-86 TNKNFKRNGHP
+86 NGRP
-97 TRGKNKTFGIPN
+97 SGGKNKIFKVNAQNIDK
-109 SMVERYDDEFLIDSG
+109 YDDSFLIDSDVFIKSRRG
-124 IFKRFGKRI
+124 V

-140 DKVYKEYPE
+140 DQVYKEYPE
-149 VSIESHLKSYGLA
+149 VSIESQLESYGLD
-162 PEKVGYQRI
+162 PRRVGYQRI
-171 YKLKKFLEGENTQSE
+171 YNLIKLLENENPADE
-186 KIDSDIVAKYIHHPY
+186 NFDSDIVTKYIHHSY
-201 VQRCTSKHFVLNN
+201 VQRCTSKQFVLNN
-214 SFYNQASGFKDL
+214 SFYNEAYRFKEL
-226 PIDEVLSIFEIN
+226 PIDEVLGIFEIN
-238 GSDLPVGVRNRIKH
+238 GSDLPIGVRNRIRY

-259 APLDNIDAFD
+259 ESLDNIDAFD
-269 LDFKIRVQYNK
+269 SDFKLRVQYNK
-280 IQALEKL
+280 MRALEKL
-287 SLMYFNRLRDNLPQ
+287 SLMYFNRLRNNLPH
-301 YTFEQKKA
+301 YTFEQKKV
-309 LCIWIKELP
+309 LCKWIKELP
-318 HDRYDYSI
+318 HDRYDYSV

-361 HIKKVIDYKGFK
+361 CIKKVMDYKGFK

-397 RLMKKYGCVCTVR
+397 RLMKKYDCVCTVR

-419 KENLKK
+419 KENLKN
-425 NRKPNLLRRRFRLA
+425 NRKPNLLKRRFRLA

-472 IVNHVTSSANDL
+472 IVNHVTSSSNDL
-484 NLATDTIDCLDPTE
+484 NLAKATIDCLDSTE
-498 NTLFHSDQGILYFN
+498 NTLFHSDQGILYFS
-512 DEFQNKLKKLGYE
+512 DVFQNKLKELGYE

-558 PEDVKK
+558 PEDVKRI
-564 KVDEYIYYYNYER
+564 VDEYVYYYNYER
-577 PQWTRNKMTPVD
+577 PQWSRNKMTPVD
-589 YENYLNSMSDGEY
+589 YEKYLYSMSEGEY

>member
-1 MGIFFIRCFKI
+1 MSRA
-12 NMPKHKRFTKDEI
+12 KRFTKDEI
-25 DVLSKSPY
+25 DVFSKSPY
-33 VKHVKENRLT
+33 VKNIRENRLS

-56 IKNPSI
+56 IKYPSVV
-62 PQIRKALELYGFDY
+62 QIRKVLTSYNFNCAM
-76 KIIGYSVIND
+76 IGCDVINRLHR
-86 TNKNFKRNGHP
+86 NFKRDGRP
-97 TRGKNKTFGIPN
+97 TGGKNKAFGIRN
-109 SMVERYDDEFLIDSG
+109 SLIEKYDNEFLIGSG
-124 IFKRFGKRI
+124 IFMKFGKGI

-140 DKVYKEYPE
+140 DNVSKEYPE
-149 VSIESHLKSYGLA
+149 VSIESQLESCGLD
-162 PEKVGYQRI
+162 PKRVGYLRI
-171 YKLKKFLEGENTQSE
+171 YNLKKLFDGKKTVKENISLNT
-186 KIDSDIVAKYIHHPY
+186 INKYIDHPY
-201 VQRCTSKHFVLNN
+201 VQRCTSIQFSLN
-214 SFYNQASGFKDL
+214 SRFYDEASRFRDL
-226 PIDEVLSIFEIN
+226 PIDEVLGIFEID
-238 GSDLPVGVRNRIKH
+238 GSDLPVGVRNRIKY
-252 KLNNWNI
+252 KLNNWNTES
-259 APLDNIDAFD
+259 LDNIDAFD

-287 SLMYFNRLRDNLPQ
+287 SLMHFSVLRDNLPH
-301 YTFEQKKA
+301 YTFEQKKV
-309 LCIWIKELP
+309 LCKWIEELP

-459 EYFSCIKDAVTGK
+459 EYFSCIKDAVTGR
-472 IVNHVTSSANDL
+472 IVNHVTSSTNDL
-484 NLATDTIDCLDPTE
+484 SLAAATIASLDSTE
-498 NTLFHSDQGILYFN
+498 NALFHSDQGVLYFN
-512 DEFQNKLKKLGYE
+512 ESFQNKLKELGYE

-589 YENYLNSMSDGEY
+589 YEKYLNSMSDGEY

-616 MEKAGI
+616 MKKAGI

>member
-1 MGIFFIRCFKI
+1 MNMSKI
-12 NMPKHKRFTKDEI
+12 KRYTKDEI

-33 VKHVKENRLT
+33 VKNIRENRLT
-43 FTYEFRCILYDEW
+43 FTYEFRCIVYDRW
-56 IKNPSI
+56 IVNPGLSEL
-62 PQIRKALELYGFDY
+62 RKILESFGFSRSLLGSTFSKKMHY
-76 KIIGYSVIND
+76 RFIS
-86 TNKNFKRNGHP
+86 NGRP
-97 TRGKNKTFGIPN
+97 SRRKNKIFKVNAQNIDK
-109 SMVERYDDEFLIDSG
+109 YDDSFLIDSG
-124 IFKRFGKRI
+124 VFIKSGRGVQ
-133 RFTSEFI
+133 FTSEFT
-140 DKVYKEYPE
+140 DQVYKEYPA
-149 VSIESHLKSYGLA
+149 VSIESKLESYGLT

-171 YKLKKFLEGENTQSE
+171 YMLKKVLEGVNPRDE
-186 KIDSDIVAKYIHHPY
+186 KFDSDIINKYIHHPY
-201 VQRCTSKHFVLNN
+201 VQRCTSKQFYLK
-214 SFYNQASGFKDL
+214 SRFYNEAYRFKEL
-226 PIDEVLSIFEIN
+226 PVDEVLGIFEIN
-238 GSDLPVGVRNRIKH
+238 GSDLPVGVCNRIKY

-259 APLDNIDAFD
+259 ESLDNIDAVD
-269 LDFKIRVQYNK
+269 LNFKLRVQYNK
-280 IQALEKL
+280 MRALEKL
-287 SLMYFNRLRDNLPQ
+287 SLMYFNRLRNNLPH
-301 YTFEQKKA
+301 YTFEQKKV
-309 LCIWIKELP
+309 LCTWIKELP

-361 HIKKVIDYKGFK
+361 CIKKVMDYKGFK

-397 RLMKKYGCVCTVR
+397 RLMKKYGCVCAVR
-410 KERPELKTN
+410 KERPELKTY
-419 KENLKK
+419 KENLKN
-425 NRKPNLLRRRFRLA
+425 NRKPNLLKRRFRLA

-484 NLATDTIDCLDPTE
+484 NLAKATIACLDSTE

-512 DEFQNKLKKLGYE
+512 DVFQNKLKELGYE

-577 PQWTRNKMTPVD
+577 PQWSRNKMTPVD
-589 YENYLNSMSDGEY
+589 YEKYLYSMSDSEY

>member
-1 MGIFFIRCFKI
+1 MS
-12 NMPKHKRFTKDEI
+12 NNKRFSKEEI
-25 DVLSKSPY
+25 DALSKSPY
-33 VKHVKENRLT
+33 VKNIREDRLT
-43 FTYEFRCILYDEW
+43 FTYEFRCIVYDRW
-56 IKNPSI
+56 IVNPGLSEL
-62 PQIRKALELYGFDY
+62 RKILESFGFSRSLLGSTFSKKMHY
-76 KIIGYSVIND
+76 RFIS
-86 TNKNFKRNGHP
+86 NGRP
-97 TRGKNKTFGIPN
+97 SGGKNKIFKVNAQNIDK
-109 SMVERYDDEFLIDSG
+109 YDDSFLIDSDVFIKSRRG
-124 IFKRFGKRI
+124 V

-140 DKVYKEYPE
+140 DQVYKEYPE
-149 VSIESHLKSYGLA
+149 VSIESQLESYGLD
-162 PEKVGYQRI
+162 PKRVGYQRI
-171 YKLKKFLEGENTQSE
+171 YKLKNLLEDINPHNEKF
-186 KIDSDIVAKYIHHPY
+186 DSDIINKYILHPY
-201 VQRCTSKHFVLNN
+201 VQRCTSKQFVLNN
-214 SFYNQASGFKDL
+214 SFYNEAYRFKEL
-226 PIDEVLSIFEIN
+226 PIDEVLGIFEIN
-238 GSDLPVGVRNRIKH
+238 GSDLPIGVRNRIRY

-259 APLDNIDAFD
+259 ESLDNIDAFD
-269 LDFKIRVQYNK
+269 SDFKLRVQYNK
-280 IQALEKL
+280 MRALEKL
-287 SLMYFNRLRDNLPQ
+287 SLMYFNRLRNNLPH
-301 YTFEQKKA
+301 YTFEQKKV
-309 LCIWIKELP
+309 LCKWIKELP
-318 HDRYDYSI
+318 HDRYDYSV

-361 HIKKVIDYKGFK
+361 YIKKVIDYKGFK

-419 KENLKK
+419 RENLKN
-425 NRKPNLLRRRFRLA
+425 NRKPNLLKRRFRLA

-459 EYFSCIKDAVTGK
+459 EYFSCIKDAVTGR

-484 NLATDTIDCLDPTE
+484 SLATDTIACLDSTE
-498 NTLFHSDQGILYFN
+498 NTLFHSDQGILYFS
-512 DEFQNKLKKLGYE
+512 DVFQNKLKELGYE

-564 KVDEYIYYYNYER
+564 VVDEYVYYYNYER

-589 YENYLNSMSDGEY
+589 YENYLNSMSEGEY

>member
-1 MGIFFIRCFKI
+1 MS
-12 NMPKHKRFTKDEI
+12 NNKRFSKEEI
-25 DVLSKSPY
+25 DALSKSPY
-33 VKHVKENRLT
+33 VKNIREDRLT
-43 FTYEFRCILYDEW
+43 FTYEFRCIVYDRW
-56 IKNPSI
+56 IVNPGLSEL
-62 PQIRKALELYGFDY
+62 RKILESFGFSRSLLGSTFSKKMHY
-76 KIIGYSVIND
+76 RFIS
-86 TNKNFKRNGHP
+86 NGRP
-97 TRGKNKTFGIPN
+97 SGGKNKIFKVNAQNIDK
-109 SMVERYDDEFLIDSG
+109 YDDSFLIDSG
-124 IFKRFGKRI
+124 VFIKSRRGV

-140 DKVYKEYPE
+140 DQVYKEYPE
-149 VSIESHLKSYGLA
+149 VSIESQLESYGLD
-162 PEKVGYQRI
+162 PRRVGYQRI
-171 YKLKKFLEGENTQSE
+171 YNLIKLLENENPVDE
-186 KIDSDIVAKYIHHPY
+186 NFDSDIVTKYIHHSY
-201 VQRCTSKHFVLNN
+201 VQRCTSKQFYLK
-214 SFYNQASGFKDL
+214 SRFYNEAYRFKEL
-226 PIDEVLSIFEIN
+226 PVDEVLGIFEIN
-238 GSDLPVGVRNRIKH
+238 GSDLPVGVCNRIKY

-259 APLDNIDAFD
+259 ESLDNIDAVD
-269 LDFKIRVQYNK
+269 LNFKLRVQYNK
-280 IQALEKL
+280 MRALEKL
-287 SLMYFNRLRDNLPQ
+287 SLMYFNRLRNNLPQ

-309 LCIWIKELP
+309 LCMWIKELP

-361 HIKKVIDYKGFK
+361 CIKKVMDYKGFK

-397 RLMKKYGCVCTVR
+397 RLMKKYGCVCAVR
-410 KERPELKTN
+410 KERPELKTY
-419 KENLKK
+419 KENLKN
-425 NRKPNLLRRRFRLA
+425 NRKPNLLKRRFRLA

-484 NLATDTIDCLDPTE
+484 NLAKATIDCLDSTE

-512 DEFQNKLKKLGYE
+512 DVFQNKLKELGYE

-577 PQWTRNKMTPVD
+577 PQWSRNKMTPVD
-589 YENYLNSMSDGEY
+589 YEKYLYSMSDSEY

>member
-1 MGIFFIRCFKI
+1 MSKI
-12 NMPKHKRFTKDEI
+12 KRYTKDEI

-33 VKHVKENRLT
+33 VKNIRENRLT
-43 FTYEFRCILYDEW
+43 FTYEFRCIVYDRW
-56 IKNPSI
+56 IVNPGLSEL
-62 PQIRKALELYGFDY
+62 RKILESFGFSRSLLGSTFSKKMHY
-76 KIIGYSVIND
+76 RFIS
-86 TNKNFKRNGHP
+86 NGRP
-97 TRGKNKTFGIPN
+97 SRGKNKIFKVNAQNIDK
-109 SMVERYDDEFLIDSG
+109 YDDSFLIDSG
-124 IFKRFGKRI
+124 VFIKSGRGVQ
-133 RFTSEFI
+133 FTSEFI
-140 DKVYKEYPE
+140 DQVYKEYPA
-149 VSIESHLKSYGLA
+149 VSIESKLESYGLT

-171 YKLKKFLEGENTQSE
+171 YMLKKVLEGVNPRDE
-186 KIDSDIVAKYIHHPY
+186 KFDSDIINKYIHHPY
-201 VQRCTSKHFVLNN
+201 VQRCTSKQFYLK
-214 SFYNQASGFKDL
+214 SRFYNEAYRFKEL
-226 PIDEVLSIFEIN
+226 PVDEVLGIFEIN
-238 GSDLPVGVRNRIKH
+238 GSDLPVGVCNRIKY

-259 APLDNIDAFD
+259 ESLDNIDAVD
-269 LDFKIRVQYNK
+269 LNFKLRVQYNK
-280 IQALEKL
+280 MRALEKL
-287 SLMYFNRLRDNLPQ
+287 SLMYFNRLRNNLPH
-301 YTFEQKKA
+301 YTFEQKKV
-309 LCIWIKELP
+309 LCTWIKKLP

-361 HIKKVIDYKGFK
+361 YIKKVIDYKGFK

-410 KERPELKTN
+410 KERPELKKS
-419 KENLKK
+419 KENLKN
-425 NRKPNLLRRRFRLA
+425 NRKPNLLKRRFRLA

-459 EYFSCIKDAVTGK
+459 EYFSCIKDAVTGR

-484 NLATDTIDCLDPTE
+484 NLATDTIACLDSTE

-512 DEFQNKLKKLGYE
+512 DVFQNKLKELGYE

-577 PQWTRNKMTPVD
+577 PQWSRNKMTPVD
-589 YENYLNSMSDGEY
+589 YEKYLYSMSDSEY

>member
-1 MGIFFIRCFKI
+1 MSRA
-12 NMPKHKRFTKDEI
+12 KRFTKDEI

-33 VKHVKENRLT
+33 VKNIRENRLS

-56 IKNPSI
+56 IKYPSVA
-62 PQIRKALELYGFDY
+62 QIRKVLTLHNFNCT
-76 KIIGYSVIND
+76 IIGCDVINRLHR
-86 TNKNFKRNGHP
+86 NFKRYGRP
-97 TRGKNKTFGIPN
+97 TGGKNKVFGIRN
-109 SMVERYDDEFLIDSG
+109 SLVEKYDNEFLISSG
-124 IFKRFGKRI
+124 IFMKFGKGI

-140 DKVYKEYPE
+140 DKVYKEYPK
-149 VSIESHLKSYGLA
+149 VSIETQLKSYGLA
-162 PEKVGYQRI
+162 PKRVGYQRI
-171 YKLKKFLEGENTQSE
+171 YMLKKVLEGVNPRDE
-186 KIDSDIVAKYIHHPY
+186 KFDSDIINKYIHHPY
-201 VQRCTSKHFVLNN
+201 VQRCTSKQFYLK
-214 SFYNQASGFKDL
+214 SRFYNEASRFKDF
-226 PIDEVLSIFEIN
+226 PIDEVLGIFEIN
-238 GSDLPVGVRNRIKH
+238 GSNLPVGVCNRIKH

-259 APLDNIDAFD
+259 ESLSVLDEVD

-280 IQALEKL
+280 IQALEKM
-287 SLMYFNRLRDNLPQ
+287 SLMHFNRLRNNLPH
-301 YTFEQKKA
+301 YTFNQKKV
-309 LCIWIKELP
+309 LCMWIKDLP

-361 HIKKVIDYKGFK
+361 HIKKVMDYKGFK
-373 KGSRTIYMMLPGMC
+373 KGSRIIYMMLPGMC

-410 KERPELKTN
+410 KERPESKTN
-419 KENLKK
+419 KENLKN
-425 NRKPNLLRRRFRLA
+425 NRKPNLLKRRFRLA

-459 EYFSCIKDAVTGK
+459 EYFSCIKDAVTGR
-472 IVNHVTSSANDL
+472 IVNHVTSSSNDL
-484 NLATDTIDCLDPTE
+484 NLAKATIDCLDPSE
-498 NTLFHSDQGILYFN
+498 NALFHSDQGTLYFN
-512 DEFQNKLKKLGYE
+512 DAFQNKLKELGYE

-564 KVDEYIYYYNYER
+564 RVDEYVYYYNYER

-589 YENYLNSMSDGEY
+589 YEKYLYSMSDGEY
-602 SEYMEIEQEKYDKM
+602 SKYMEIEQEKYDKM

>member
-1 MGIFFIRCFKI
+1 MLNG
-12 NMPKHKRFTKDEI
+12 KRFTKDEI
-25 DVLSKSPY
+25 DILSKSPY
-33 VKHVKENRLT
+33 VKNIRENRLS
-43 FTYEFRCILYDEW
+43 FTYEFRCILYNEW
-56 IKNPSI
+56 IKSPTVV
-62 PQIRKALELYGFDY
+62 QIRKVLTSYNFNCVM
-76 KIIGYSVIND
+76 IGYKVVNRIHRD
-86 TNKNFKRNGHP
+86 FKRNGRP
-97 TRGKNKTFGIPN
+97 SRGKNKSFGIH
-109 SMVERYDDEFLIDSG
+109 ELLAEKYDDSYLVDSG
-124 IFKRFGKRI
+124 VFIKSGI
-133 RFTSEFI
+133 GVRFTSEFI
-140 DKVYKEYPE
+140 DQVYKEYPE
-149 VSIESHLKSYGLA
+149 VSIESQLESYGLD
-162 PEKVGYQRI
+162 PKRVGYQRI
-171 YKLKKFLEGENTQSE
+171 YKLKNLLEDINPHNENY
-186 KIDSDIVAKYIHHPY
+186 DSDIINRYIHHPY
-201 VQRCTSKHFVLNN
+201 VQRCTSKQLVLNN
-214 SFYNQASGFKDL
+214 SFYNEASRFKDL
-226 PIDEVLSIFEIN
+226 PIDEVLGIFEIN
-238 GSDLPVGVRNRIKH
+238 GSDLPIGVRNRIQY

-259 APLDNIDAFD
+259 ESLDVTDKVD
-269 LDFKIRVQYNK
+269 LDFILRIQYNK
-280 IQALEKL
+280 IQALEKM
-287 SLMYFNRLRDNLPQ
+287 SLMHFNRLRNNLPH
-301 YTFEQKKA
+301 YTFNQKKV
-309 LCIWIKELP
+309 LCMWIKDLP

-361 HIKKVIDYKGFK
+361 HIKTVMDYKGFK

-419 KENLKK
+419 RENLKN
-425 NRKPNLLRRRFRLA
+425 NRKPNLLKRRFRLA

-459 EYFSCIKDAVTGK
+459 EYFSCIKDAVTGR

-484 NLATDTIDCLDPTE
+484 SLATDTIACLDSTE

-512 DEFQNKLKKLGYE
+512 ESFQNKLKELGYE

-589 YENYLNSMSDGEY
+589 YENYLNSMSEGEY

>member
-1 MGIFFIRCFKI
+1 MS
-12 NMPKHKRFTKDEI
+12 NNKRFSKEEMDS
-25 DVLSKSPY
+25 LSKSPY
-33 VKHVKENRLT
+33 VKNIRENRLT
-43 FTYEFRCILYDEW
+43 FTYEFRCIVYDRW
-56 IKNPSI
+56 IVNPGLSEL
-62 PQIRKALELYGFDY
+62 RKILESFGFSRSLLGSTFSKKMHY
-76 KIIGYSVIND
+76 RFIS
-86 TNKNFKRNGHP
+86 NGRP
-97 TRGKNKTFGIPN
+97 SRGKNKIFKVNAQNIDK
-109 SMVERYDDEFLIDSG
+109 YDDSFLIDSG
-124 IFKRFGKRI
+124 VFIKSGRGVQ
-133 RFTSEFI
+133 FTSEFI
-140 DKVYKEYPE
+140 DQVYKEYPA
-149 VSIESHLKSYGLA
+149 VSIESKLESYGLT

-171 YKLKKFLEGENTQSE
+171 YMLKKVLEGVNPRDE
-186 KIDSDIVAKYIHHPY
+186 KFDSDIINKYIHHPY
-201 VQRCTSKHFVLNN
+201 VQRCTSKQFYLK
-214 SFYNQASGFKDL
+214 SRFYNEAYRFKEL
-226 PIDEVLSIFEIN
+226 PVDEVLGIFEIN
-238 GSDLPVGVRNRIKH
+238 GSDLPVGVCNRIKY

-259 APLDNIDAFD
+259 ESLDNIDAVD
-269 LDFKIRVQYNK
+269 LNFKLRVQYNK
-280 IQALEKL
+280 MRALEKL
-287 SLMYFNRLRDNLPQ
+287 SLMYFNRLRNNLPQ

-309 LCIWIKELP
+309 LCMWIKELP

-361 HIKKVIDYKGFK
+361 CIKKVMDYKGFK

-397 RLMKKYGCVCTVR
+397 RLMKKYGCVCAVR
-410 KERPELKTN
+410 KERPELKTY
-419 KENLKK
+419 KENLKN
-425 NRKPNLLRRRFRLA
+425 NRKPNLLKRRFRLA

-484 NLATDTIDCLDPTE
+484 NLAKATIDCLDSTE

-512 DEFQNKLKKLGYE
+512 DVFQNKLKELGYE

-577 PQWTRNKMTPVD
+577 PQWSRNKMTPVD
-589 YENYLNSMSDGEY
+589 YEKYLYSMSDSEY

>member
-1 MGIFFIRCFKI
+1 
-12 NMPKHKRFTKDEI
+12 MPKNNRFTKEEI
-25 DVLSKSPY
+25 DVLSNSPY
-33 VKHVKENRLT
+33 VKNIRENRLT
-43 FTYEFRCILYDEW
+43 FTYEFRCILYDAW
-56 IKNPSI
+56 IRDSSI
-62 PQIRKALELYGFDY
+62 SKIRKTLELYGFDY
-76 KIIGYSVIND
+76 NVIGHNVIHNID
-86 TNKNFKRNGHP
+86 INFKRNGRP
-97 TRGKNKTFGIPN
+97 SGGKNKTFGTPD
-109 SMVERYDDEFLIDSG
+109 SLPERYDDEFLTGSG
-124 IFKRFGKRI
+124 IFIKSRNGI

-140 DKVYKEYPE
+140 DKVYKGYPE
-149 VSIESHLKSYGLA
+149 VSIESQLESYGLD
-162 PEKVGYQRI
+162 PKKVGYHRI
-171 YKLKKFLEGENTQSE
+171 YNLKERFNGKKTVKENISLNT
-186 KIDSDIVAKYIHHPY
+186 INKYINHPY
-201 VQRCTSKHFVLNN
+201 VKRCTVKQFSLN
-214 SFYNQASGFKDL
+214 SHFYNEASRFKDL
-226 PIDEVLSIFEIN
+226 FIDEVLGIFEIN
-238 GSDLPVGVRNRIKH
+238 GSDLPVGVRNRIQY

-259 APLDNIDAFD
+259 EPLDNIDAFD
-269 LDFKIRVQYNK
+269 LDFKIRIQHNK

-287 SLMYFNRLRDNLPQ
+287 SLMHFNRLRNNLPQ

-309 LCIWIKELP
+309 LCMWIKKLP

-361 HIKKVIDYKGFK
+361 HIKTVMDYKGFK
-373 KGSRTIYMMLPGMC
+373 KGSRIIYMMLPGMC

-425 NRKPNLLRRRFRLA
+425 NRKPNLLKRRFRLA

-459 EYFSCIKDAVTGK
+459 EYFSCIKDAVTGR
-472 IVNHVTSSANDL
+472 IVNHVTSSSNDL
-484 NLATDTIDCLDPTE
+484 SLAAATIASLDSTE
-498 NTLFHSDQGILYFN
+498 NALFHSDQGTLYFN
-512 DEFQNKLKKLGYE
+512 DSFQNKLKELGYE

-564 KVDEYIYYYNYER
+564 RVDEYVYYYNYER

-589 YENYLNSMSDGEY
+589 YEKYLYSMSDGEY

>member
-1 MGIFFIRCFKI
+1 MNMSKI
-12 NMPKHKRFTKDEI
+12 KRYTKDEI

-33 VKHVKENRLT
+33 VKNIRENRLT
-43 FTYEFRCILYDEW
+43 FTYEFRCIVYDRW
-56 IKNPSI
+56 IVNPGLSEL
-62 PQIRKALELYGFDY
+62 RKILESFGFSRSLLGSTFSKKMHY
-76 KIIGYSVIND
+76 RFIS
-86 TNKNFKRNGHP
+86 NGRP
-97 TRGKNKTFGIPN
+97 SRGKNKIFKVNAQNIDK
-109 SMVERYDDEFLIDSG
+109 YDDSFLIDSG
-124 IFKRFGKRI
+124 VFIKSGRGVQ
-133 RFTSEFI
+133 FTSEFI
-140 DKVYKEYPE
+140 DQVYKEYPA
-149 VSIESHLKSYGLA
+149 VSIESKLESYGLT

-171 YKLKKFLEGENTQSE
+171 YMLKKVLEGVNPRDE
-186 KIDSDIVAKYIHHPY
+186 KFDSDIINKYIHHPY
-201 VQRCTSKHFVLNN
+201 VQRCTSKQFYLK
-214 SFYNQASGFKDL
+214 SRFYNEAYRFKEL
-226 PIDEVLSIFEIN
+226 PVDEVLGIFEIN
-238 GSDLPVGVRNRIKH
+238 GSDLPVSVCNRIKY

-259 APLDNIDAFD
+259 ESLDNIDAVD
-269 LDFKIRVQYNK
+269 LNFKLRVQYNK
-280 IQALEKL
+280 MRALEKL
-287 SLMYFNRLRDNLPQ
+287 SLMYFNRLRNNLPH
-301 YTFEQKKA
+301 YTFEQKKV
-309 LCIWIKELP
+309 LCTWIKELP

-361 HIKKVIDYKGFK
+361 CIKKVMDYKGFK

-387 GVHFG
+387 DVHFG

-397 RLMKKYGCVCTVR
+397 RLMKKYGCVCAVR
-410 KERPELKTN
+410 KERPELKTY
-419 KENLKK
+419 KENLKN
-425 NRKPNLLRRRFRLA
+425 NRKPNLLKRRFRLA

-459 EYFSCIKDAVTGK
+459 EYFSCIKDAVTGR
-472 IVNHVTSSANDL
+472 IVNHVISSTNDL
-484 NLATDTIDCLDPTE
+484 SLATDTIACLDSTE
-498 NTLFHSDQGILYFN
+498 NTLFHSDQGTLYFN
-512 DEFQNKLKKLGYE
+512 DEFQNKLKELGYE

-577 PQWTRNKMTPVD
+577 PQWSRNKMTPVD
-589 YENYLNSMSDGEY
+589 YEKYLYSMSDSEY

>member
-1 MGIFFIRCFKI
+1 MS
-12 NMPKHKRFTKDEI
+12 NNKRFSKEEI
-25 DVLSKSPY
+25 DALSKSPY
-33 VKHVKENRLT
+33 VKNIREDRLT
-43 FTYEFRCILYDEW
+43 FTYEFRCIVYDRW
-56 IKNPSI
+56 IVNPGLSEL
-62 PQIRKALELYGFDY
+62 RKILESFGFSRSLLGSTFSKKMHY
-76 KIIGYSVIND
+76 RFIS
-86 TNKNFKRNGHP
+86 NGRP
-97 TRGKNKTFGIPN
+97 SGGKNKIFKVNAQNIDK
-109 SMVERYDDEFLIDSG
+109 YDDSFLIDSDVFIKSRRG
-124 IFKRFGKRI
+124 V

-140 DKVYKEYPE
+140 DQVYKEYPE
-149 VSIESHLKSYGLA
+149 VSIESQLESYGLD
-162 PEKVGYQRI
+162 PKRVGYQRI
-171 YKLKKFLEGENTQSE
+171 YKLKNLLEDINPHNEKF
-186 KIDSDIVAKYIHHPY
+186 DSDIINKYILHPY
-201 VQRCTSKHFVLNN
+201 VQRCTSKQFVLNN
-214 SFYNQASGFKDL
+214 SFYNEAYRFKEL
-226 PIDEVLSIFEIN
+226 PIDEVLGIFEIN
-238 GSDLPVGVRNRIKH
+238 GSDLPIGVRNRIRY

-259 APLDNIDAFD
+259 ESLDNIDAFD
-269 LDFKIRVQYNK
+269 SDFKLRVQYNK
-280 IQALEKL
+280 MRALEKL
-287 SLMYFNRLRDNLPQ
+287 SLMYFNRLRNNLPH
-301 YTFEQKKA
+301 YTFEQKKV
-309 LCIWIKELP
+309 LCKWIKELP
-318 HDRYDYSI
+318 HDRYDYSV

-361 HIKKVIDYKGFK
+361 CIKKVMDYKGFK

-419 KENLKK
+419 KENLKN
-425 NRKPNLLRRRFRLA
+425 NRKPNLLKRRFRLA

-472 IVNHVTSSANDL
+472 IVNHVTSSSNDL
-484 NLATDTIDCLDPTE
+484 NLAKATIDCLDPSE
-498 NTLFHSDQGILYFN
+498 NALFHSDQGTLYFN
-512 DEFQNKLKKLGYE
+512 DAFQNKLKELGYE

-564 KVDEYIYYYNYER
+564 RVDEYVYYYNYER

-589 YENYLNSMSDGEY
+589 YEKYLYSMSDGEY
-602 SEYMEIEQEKYDKM
+602 SKYMEIEQEKYDKM

>member
-1 MGIFFIRCFKI
+1 MNMSKI
-12 NMPKHKRFTKDEI
+12 KRYTKDEI

-33 VKHVKENRLT
+33 VKNIRENRLT
-43 FTYEFRCILYDEW
+43 FTYEFRCIVYDRW
-56 IKNPSI
+56 IVNPGLSEL
-62 PQIRKALELYGFDY
+62 RKILESFGFSRSLLGSTFSKKMHY
-76 KIIGYSVIND
+76 RFIS
-86 TNKNFKRNGHP
+86 NGRP
-97 TRGKNKTFGIPN
+97 SRGKNKIFKVNAQNIDK
-109 SMVERYDDEFLIDSG
+109 YDDSFLIDSG
-124 IFKRFGKRI
+124 VFIKSGRGVQ
-133 RFTSEFI
+133 FTSEFI
-140 DKVYKEYPE
+140 DQVYKEYPA
-149 VSIESHLKSYGLA
+149 VSIESKLESYGLT

-171 YKLKKFLEGENTQSE
+171 YMLKKVLEGVNPRDE
-186 KIDSDIVAKYIHHPY
+186 KFDSDIINKYIHHPY
-201 VQRCTSKHFVLNN
+201 VQRCTSKQFYLK
-214 SFYNQASGFKDL
+214 SRFYNEAYRFKEL
-226 PIDEVLSIFEIN
+226 PVDEVLGIFEIN
-238 GSDLPVGVRNRIKH
+238 GSDLPVGVCNRIKY

-259 APLDNIDAFD
+259 ESLDNIDAVD
-269 LDFKIRVQYNK
+269 LNFKLRVQYNK
-280 IQALEKL
+280 MRALEKL
-287 SLMYFNRLRDNLPQ
+287 SLMYFNRLRNNLPH
-301 YTFEQKKA
+301 YTFEQKKV
-309 LCIWIKELP
+309 LCTWIKELP

-361 HIKKVIDYKGFK
+361 CIKKVMDYKGFK

-397 RLMKKYGCVCTVR
+397 RLMKKYGCVCAVR
-410 KERPELKTN
+410 KERPELKTY
-419 KENLKK
+419 KENLKN
-425 NRKPNLLRRRFRLA
+425 NRKPNLLKRRFRLA

-484 NLATDTIDCLDPTE
+484 NLAKATIACLDSTE

-512 DEFQNKLKKLGYE
+512 DVFQNKLKELGYE

-577 PQWTRNKMTPVD
+577 PQWSRNKMTPVD
-589 YENYLNSMSDGEY
+589 YEKYLYSMSDSEY